1 VVLLASKS
9 ILSSDVESI
18 LRRLKAERR
27 REPLTRR
34 SASELPFA
42 EHASHLSRALLY
54 DTTVY
59 IDILQDRLPKTGDIA
74 IRAADAWHSRVTE
87 AELIVPCGFLSS
99 DHPETPEAVKR
110 ITRVIQLRPAHRTIA
125 PDREIWLVAGVLSGL
140 LARLQRYGG
149 AERRLLL
156 NDALIF
162 STARKYGMAVLTRN
176 FHDFD
181 LLQQLDPAGQLLF
194 YERA

>member
-1 VVLLASKS
+1 M
-9 ILSSDVESI
+9 
-18 LRRLKAERR
+18 
-27 REPLTRR
+27 
-34 SASELPFA
+34 
-42 EHASHLSRALLY
+42 
-54 DTTVY
+54 
-59 IDILQDRLPKTGDIA
+59 
-74 IRAADAWHSRVTE
+74 
-87 AELIVPCGFLSS
+87 
-99 DHPETPEAVKR
+99 
-110 ITRVIQLRPAHRTIA
+110 IQLRPAHRTIA